1 MELIIFVHS
10 AQGGTRFCRR
20 APAESPRKITQQQEK
35 TRCLGLLRFRPFL
48 WPEPVARAPYG
59 LDMARRGRV
68 FFDLLAQAVDGNGHR
83 GVIAQ
88 GIAAPDALIQGL
100 AAENDVGV
108 GHQKQQQL
116 IRFVFQ
122 LDFLPVHK
130 DPTGIFTPFGCS
142 AKAERPPLK
151 GGGRSPAQGQGAVID
166 AAQWEE
172 LAGRTMLDFVYHILY
187 DSNLWLSS
195 VGISAGLF
203 CLADYSD
210 GAVKNILPILGD
222 AGPYLGARALSLL
235 VLALV
240 PQTAVFLF
248 AILCK
253 PLTVF
258 ADWGSPAGWAV
269 LYLGGALISWAV
281 ALCVQFLALL
291 LWREW
296 SMALA
301 VVLLGSG
308 MVAQLVSFLGVQL
321 GVPSLGHFTLYGLGR
336 QVNPELTL
344 PACAV
349 LAAACL
355 VWGALYSAAA
365 HLVLALR
372 DSV

>member
-1 MELIIFVHS
+1 MYNLFR
-10 AQGGTRFCRR
+10 ADWRR
-20 APAESPRKITQQQEK
+20 MCKSRW
-35 TRCLGLLRFRPFL
+35 LLVTSFG
-48 WPEPVARAPYG
+48 Y
-59 LDMARRGRV
+59 
-68 FFDLLAQAVDGNGHR
+68 
-83 GVIAQ
+83 
-88 GIAAPDALIQGL
+88 IAALACVYLIL
-100 AAENDVGV
+100 VC
-108 GHQKQQQL
+108 
-116 IRFVFQ
+116 VFQ
-122 LDFLPVHK
+122 PSVLPV
-130 DPTGIFTPFGCS
+130 
-142 AKAERPPLK
+142 L
-151 GGGRSPAQGQGAVID
+151 QGQGAVID

-281 ALCVQFLALL
+281 ALCVQFLTLL
-291 LWREW
+291 LRREW

-344 PACAV
+344 SACAV

>member
-1 MELIIFVHS
+1 MYNLFR
-10 AQGGTRFCRR
+10 ADWRR
-20 APAESPRKITQQQEK
+20 MCNSRW
-35 TRCLGLLRFRPFL
+35 LLDTSFG
-48 WPEPVARAPYG
+48 Y
-59 LDMARRGRV
+59 
-68 FFDLLAQAVDGNGHR
+68 
-83 GVIAQ
+83 
-88 GIAAPDALIQGL
+88 IAALACVYLIL
-100 AAENDVGV
+100 VC
-108 GHQKQQQL
+108 
-116 IRFVFQ
+116 VFHTSV
-122 LDFLPVHK
+122 LPV
-130 DPTGIFTPFGCS
+130 
-142 AKAERPPLK
+142 L
-151 GGGRSPAQGQGAVID
+151 QGQGAVID

-269 LYLGGALISWAV
+269 LYLGGALISWAE

-291 LWREW
+291 LRREW